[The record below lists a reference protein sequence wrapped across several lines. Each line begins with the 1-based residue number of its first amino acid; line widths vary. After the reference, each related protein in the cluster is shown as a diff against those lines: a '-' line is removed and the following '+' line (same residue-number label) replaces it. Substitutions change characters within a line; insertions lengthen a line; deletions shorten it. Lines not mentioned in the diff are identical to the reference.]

1 MKCKDCKYHNKYKKM
16 CKITYL
22 ANTISCPIESDED
35 VEKMDIC
42 YNCKHWMGG
51 GDWGLSCRKDY
62 YNCSHNGFDNAC
74 EQFER
79 FEGGD
84 VDG

>member
-1 MKCKDCKYHNKYKKM
+1 MKCKDCKYHNKYKRM

-51 GDWGLSCRKDY
+51 GDW
-62 YNCSHNGFDNAC
+62 
-74 EQFER
+74 
-79 FEGGD
+79 
-84 VDG
+84 V